1 MKIRI
6 IASKSSKGQDDIKE
20 YIGTEWEVVNKWQD
34 NIKRNSRKWNGLEKG
49 EIQVILKSESD
60 PNPRNQ
66 LSILNAGEY
75 EFI

>member
-1 MKIRI
+1 MQIYKYDE
-6 IASKSSKGQDDIKE
+6 KNKE

>member
-6 IASKSSKGQDDIKE
+6 KASKSLKGQDDIKE

-49 EIQVILKSESD
+49 EIQVVLKSESD

-66 LSILNAGEY
+66 PSILNAGEY

>member
-6 IASKSSKGQDDIKE
+6 IASKESEGQDSIKE
-20 YIGTEWEVVNKWQD
+20 YIGTEWEVINKWQD
-34 NIKRNSRKWNGLEKG
+34 NVKRNSRKWNGLEKG
-49 EIQVILKSESD
+49 EVQVILKSESD

>member
-6 IASKSSKGQDDIKE
+6 IASKSLKGQDDIKE

-49 EIQVILKSESD
+49 EVQVILKSESD
-60 PNPRNQ
+60 PNPHNQ
-66 LSILNAGEY
+66 PSILNAGEY

>member
-6 IASKSSKGQDDIKE
+6 IASKSLKGQDDIKE

-66 LSILNAGEY
+66 LSILNTGEY

>member
-6 IASKSSKGQDDIKE
+6 IASKSLTGQDDIKE

>member
-6 IASKSSKGQDDIKE
+6 IASKSLKGQDDIKE

-34 NIKRNSRKWNGLEKG
+34 NIKRNSHKWNGLEKG

-66 LSILNAGEY
+66 PSILNTGEY

>member
-6 IASKSSKGQDDIKE
+6 KASKSLKGQDDIKE

>member
-6 IASKSSKGQDDIKE
+6 IASKSLEGQDDIKE

-66 LSILNAGEY
+66 LSILNTGEY

>member
-6 IASKSSKGQDDIKE
+6 IASKSLEGQDDIKD

-66 LSILNAGEY
+66 LSILNEGEY

>member
-6 IASKSSKGQDDIKE
+6 IASKSLEGQDDIKE

-66 LSILNAGEY
+66 LSILNEGEY

>member
-6 IASKSSKGQDDIKE
+6 IASKSLKGQDDIKE

-34 NIKRNSRKWNGLEKG
+34 NIKRNSCKWNGLEKG

-66 LSILNAGEY
+66 LSILNTGEY

>member
-6 IASKSSKGQDDIKE
+6 IASKSLAGQDDISE

>member
-6 IASKSSKGQDDIKE
+6 IASKSLKGQDDIKE

>member
-6 IASKSSKGQDDIKE
+6 IASKSLAGQDDIKE

>member
-6 IASKSSKGQDDIKE
+6 IASKESEGQDSIKE
-20 YIGTEWEVVNKWQD
+20 YIGTEWEVINKWQD
-34 NIKRNSRKWNGLEKG
+34 NVKRNSRKWNGLEKG
-49 EIQVILKSESD
+49 EVQVILKSESD

-66 LSILNAGEY
+66 PSILNAGEY

>member
-6 IASKSSKGQDDIKE
+6 IASKSLKGQDDIKE

-66 LSILNAGEY
+66 LSILNIGEY

>member
-6 IASKSSKGQDDIKE
+6 IASKSLKGQDDIKE

-66 LSILNAGEY
+66 LSILNVGEY

>member
-6 IASKSSKGQDDIKE
+6 IASKSLKGQDDIKE

-66 LSILNAGEY
+66 LSILNEGEY